1 MSKKFEK
8 TLKGVSALSMFGWA
22 LFLILTSGEIKSA
35 IEYYIP
41 KYLKQHSEICFWAIV
56 VLFFILAFL
65 ISYVKKWNIVAS
77 FSMRAVLGGTFILA
91 AIPKILDPKG
101 FALDITHY
109 DFFPKFAVNIIA
121 ITVPW
126 IELFIA
132 FSIIF
137 AVAQK
142 GGILLLNLILVAFL
156 VLLGQAWIRGLDIDC
171 GCFGH
176 TGAREAVSKAFVR
189 DLFFVIWAILLYF
202 FTKNFKLAKQK
213 N

>member
-1 MSKKFEK
+1 MSEKLEK
-8 TLKGVSALSMFGWA
+8 TLKGLSALSMFGWS
-22 LFLILTSGEIKSA
+22 LFLILTSAEIKSA
-35 IEYYIP
+35 IDYYIP
-41 KYLKQHSEICFWAIV
+41 RYLKQHSEICFWVIV
-56 VLFFILAFL
+56 GIFFILAFL
-65 ISYVKKWNIVAS
+65 IFFVKKWNLVAS

-109 DFFPKFAVNIIA
+109 DFFPKFAVNLIA

-137 AVAQK
+137 AVAHK
-142 GGILLLNLILVAFL
+142 GGILLLNLMLIVFL

-171 GCFGH
+171 GCFGRS
-176 TGAREAVSKAFVR
+176 GAREAVSKAFIR

-202 FTKNFKLAKQK
+202 FTKNFKFSEQK

>member
-1 MSKKFEK
+1 MNEKFEK
-8 TLKGVSALSMFGWA
+8 TLKGISALSMFGWA
-22 LFLILTSGEIKSA
+22 LFLILTSAEIKSA

-41 KYLKQHSEICFWAIV
+41 KSLKPHSDIFFWAIV
-56 VLFFILAFL
+56 ALFFIIAFL
-65 ISYVKKWNIVAS
+65 ISFVQKWNIIAS

-109 DFFPKFAVNIIA
+109 DFFPKFAINIIA
-121 ITVPW
+121 ITLPW

-132 FSIIF
+132 FSIIL

-142 GGILLLNLILVAFL
+142 GGILLLNLLLIAFL
-156 VLLGQAWIRGLDIDC
+156 VLLGQAWMRGLDIDC

-176 TGAREAVSKAFVR
+176 SGAREAVSKAFIR
-189 DLFFVIWAILLYF
+189 DLFFVVWGIILYF
-202 FTKNFKLAKQK
+202 FTKKWNFSEVK